1 MDDVNLVGA
10 MLRTLAWITKQLRG
24 YNYSKQTLV
33 SQLGWEIA
41 GSERDVRLGSKK
53 TRRRRR
59 RRWIEEKKEEEDKG
73 KEIEEKVK

>member
-41 GSERDVRLGSKK
+41 GSEREVRLGSKK

-59 RRWIEEKKEEEDKG
+59 WMEEKKKEEDKG
-73 KEIEEKVK
+73 KEIEEKIK